1 MFFRDPFPRVFN
13 PCNQKELKRYLS
25 SGGGKC
31 LFNPPDTRVIYGG
44 QRCGNG
50 YLEEGEEC
58 DCGEVEVRR
67 EFHCFLGLVC
77 SHAVFQLIF
86 NSNFLFLFPLLQR
99 SAQVPVVMPTT
110 ARWRVEQ
117 SAHMEF
123 AVMSARWIPTRF
135 ISRFLSTPFPV
146 VLHQENCK
154 WNEIKLNYLKKF
166 IVNF

>member
-1 MFFRDPFPRVFN
+1 MFFRDPFPRIFN

-31 LFNPPDTRVIYGG
+31 LFNPPNTRVMYGG

-58 DCGEVEVRR
+58 DCGEEEVRR
-67 EFHCFLGLVC
+67 EFHCFLDLVC
-77 SHAVFQLIF
+77 SHAVIPIDLSLSYFP
-86 NSNFLFLFPLLQR
+86 FLFPLLQR

-110 ARWRVEQ
+110 ARWRLER

-123 AVMSARWIPTRF
+123 AVMSARWIPARL
-135 ISRFLSTPFPV
+135 ISHFLSTPFPV
-146 VLHQENCK
+146 MLHQENCK
-154 WNEIKLNYLKKF
+154 SNQIKLFKE
-166 IVNF
+166 V